1 VSVVSAL
8 LVGGGRIAEVANM
21 SACNRNVSFA
31 ILPSDFFRL
40 NRLTENVRV
49 RIFGVNVVGSNA
61 ALPRLT
67 CLLVGDSSCSA
78 DALRFEL
85 AAAILGEGKSGV
97 APNVGSGVE
106 WNEDSEAFEGVVERA
121 MARIPLPMT
130 ESTLDRLPDLRRER
144 FFDFRLLGPPI
155 SGSSKTDWRC

>member
-1 VSVVSAL
+1 MDACGEFCGGGVAVAVVSAL

-106 WNEDSEAFEGVVERA
+106 WNEDSEACWQRQNKFVQLCHLIGY
-121 MARIPLPMT
+121 MLGIWNT
-130 ESTLDRLPDLRRER
+130 EYGLFNNSAN
-144 FFDFRLLGPPI
+144 
-155 SGSSKTDWRC
+155 